1 LQHGDVEQE
10 ITLATAAT
18 GVPVTHWPELL
29 ADQDS
34 AAALTCA
41 LQGVVSVCQTQAHL
55 TGALGRPG
63 CVLVPRHSN
72 WRYGL
77 EGTAVPWYPSLTLCR
92 QAAFGDWQA
101 PLQSATAWVAT
112 RT

>member
-1 LQHGDVEQE
+1 
-10 ITLATAAT
+10 
-18 GVPVTHWPELL
+18 
-29 ADQDS
+29 
-34 AAALTCA
+34 
-41 LQGVVSVCQTQAHL
+41 
-55 TGALGRPG
+55 
-63 CVLVPRHSN
+63 VPRHSN